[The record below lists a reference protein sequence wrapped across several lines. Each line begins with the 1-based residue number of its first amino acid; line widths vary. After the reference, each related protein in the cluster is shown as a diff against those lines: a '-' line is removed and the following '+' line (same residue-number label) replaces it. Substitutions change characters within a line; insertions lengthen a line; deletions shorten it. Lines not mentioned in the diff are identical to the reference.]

1 MKAAQ
6 RDKKMNRPPK
16 REEPSLL
23 ELEDGTVIKHHPR
36 GRYHEYEPVRWADGE
51 WASGHGPKDPDA
63 PKPPKVKKRRKKNK
77 AAKASRR
84 KNRG

>member
-23 ELEDGTVIKHHPR
+23 QLEDGTVIKHHPR
-36 GRYHEYEPVRWADGE
+36 GREFEAEPVRWADGT
-51 WASGHGPKDPDA
+51 WASGHGPKDPNA
-63 PKPPKVKKRRKKNK
+63 KKPPKVQKRRKKNK